1 MICKHTNGNF
11 SCVFCRKSVKILLL
25 YSVFMKI
32 VLATGIYPPDIG
44 GPATYVRELAR
55 ELATPE
61 NEVIVVTYGRNEQQ
75 NTEGRWAVYRVQR
88 WAPILR
94 WWSYAH
100 TLRKHAKDADILYAF
115 SSVSC
120 GVPIILARIKQP
132 KKILRLGGDFLWER
146 YTDHGGKLS
155 LAEWYKSKPWSK
167 CIMQRILRTFDH
179 IIFSTGFQQ
188 ELYLRWYKQ
197 LPGHSV
203 LENALP
209 VGTPKLH
216 EKHMP
221 FRLLFMGRF
230 VGFKN
235 LSMLLHAVL
244 KFPGVRLTFIGAGP
258 MEKVLKQKTEQLL
271 LSQRV
276 TFLESVQGDEKQDV
290 FQDYDLLIL
299 PSLTEISPNVAL
311 EARAAGL
318 PVLLSSATG
327 LSKELT
333 SGMTLTALRTP
344 IEITRAI
351 AEAST
356 RYEALALQAAEP
368 APRRTWQNV
377 QEEHIAL
384 FQRLL

>member
-1 MICKHTNGNF
+1 
-11 SCVFCRKSVKILLL
+11 
-25 YSVFMKI
+25 MKI

-55 ELATPE
+55 ELASQG
-61 NEVIVVTYGRNEQQ
+61 NEVIVITYGRNEQQ
-75 NTEGRWAVYRVQR
+75 NTDGRWAVYRVRR
-88 WAPILR
+88 WAPVFR
-94 WWSYAH
+94 WWRYARA
-100 TLRKHAKDADILYAF
+100 LRKHAKNADILYAF

-120 GVPIILARIKQP
+120 GVPMILARLKHP
-132 KKILRLGGDFLWER
+132 KKVLRLGGDFFWER
-146 YTDHGGKLS
+146 YTDRGGTLS

-167 CIMQRILRTFDH
+167 CIMQWILRKFDH
-179 IIFSTGFQQ
+179 IAFSTRFQQ
-188 ELYLRWYKQ
+188 ELYLRWYRQ

-209 VGTPKLH
+209 EGTPRLH
-216 EKHMP
+216 EKHLP
-221 FRLLFMGRF
+221 FHLLFMGRF

-244 KFPGVRLTFIGAGP
+244 KFPGVRLTLIGAGP
-258 MEKVLKQKTEQLL
+258 MEKSLKQETERLL

-276 TFLESVQGDEKQDV
+276 TFLESVQGEEKQEV
-290 FQDYDLLIL
+290 FQEYDLLIL

-318 PVLLSSATG
+318 PVLLSSETG

-333 SGMTLTALRTP
+333 SGMTLTELKTP

-356 RYEALALQAAEP
+356 QYELLAAQAAEP
-368 APRRTWQNV
+368 APRRTWQDV
-377 QEEHIAL
+377 QEEHMAL